1 MELVR
6 YVLPHLL
13 AGCIGGLVAAGGIVA
28 CNVGG
33 LRDLIFHSQDG
44 PLAYA
49 LLSFGPPPLAPGPAV
64 PPLTNKALRPS
75 TCLVIYACW
84 MMDRMLFTTQ

>member
-49 LLSFGPPPLAPGPAV
+49 LLSFGFVVTFGSAAIGHAIISIGAD
-64 PPLTNKALRPS
+64 K
-75 TCLVIYACW
+75 
-84 MMDRMLFTTQ
+84 D